1 MTLNCHEVLGF
12 LKNLIANIIVQKFHK
27 SVPATVRATFSIMFS
42 AAPLRTLFSRWKG
55 PHLPPGGS
63 DNELRKHRSSKTAF
77 FFNVASMVRGG
88 RL

>member
-55 PHLPPGGS
+55 PHLPLGGL
-63 DNELRKHRSSKTAF
+63 NELRKHRRTKTAF
-77 FFNVASMVRGG
+77 FFSVASMARGG